1 MDDEELLEEIRILSE
16 QIDQCYTPR
25 FTGLA
30 FSLMEHS
37 IRAVLRR
44 FGREQGMEM
53 LYALRAEERR
63 KLERL
68 TGPQPPL

>member
-1 MDDEELLEEIRILSE
+1 MDEEKLLEEIRILSE
-16 QIDQCYTPR
+16 QIDQCYTPQY
-25 FTGLA
+25 TGLV
-30 FSLMEHS
+30 FSFLEHS

-44 FGREQGMEM
+44 YGKEQGMEM

-68 TGPQPPL
+68 TGPLPPL